1 MNDRLP
7 AEPVREPAPG
17 AGKGAPRRAP
27 DDAPG
32 RAGRWRDVSLAW
44 LIPVAALLFALIVV
58 WQNISDRGPL
68 VNIVVDA
75 AGGVVAGETRI
86 RRNDVDVG
94 RVEAVRLGDDLDSV
108 VIEAR
113 MEPAVAPLLDEDARF
128 WIVNARVNTTEISG
142 LSTLLSGVYIGVDWD
157 DGGGERVDTFRGL
170 DEPPLTKQDTPGRRL
185 TLSADEAGYI
195 LVGSPVFHRQVEIG
209 RVERR
214 RLAADAQQVLFDI
227 FIEAP
232 YHEHV
237 YPDSSFYS
245 VTGVEANVDA
255 GGVSVR
261 LESIA
266 AFFTGGIAF
275 DNPENVAD
283 LQAVAEDG
291 RTFRLYD
298 NQRAAAESRYEGES
312 DERFRYTAR
321 FTGSVKG
328 LRRDAPIEYNGIR
341 VGRVVDVAVRLPAA
355 PGDETGATAT
365 LEIQPARLGLQAP
378 EPAEVLDA
386 LDDFVGEGLRAQL
399 ASGNL
404 LTGSLIVKL
413 EDTGIREPGVVI
425 DRDARPYPALPVT
438 ASNVEAVTADVEQL
452 VSNLSEVPIE
462 ELFASATGLL
472 DDVRALVR
480 SPGIGEL
487 PSQLSDSLGSIAVTA
502 QRIEAATEGL
512 PTLLGSLT
520 SAARNADDV
529 LDGLSPDSEIYIEL
543 SKAVRELRLAARSI
557 ADFAEVLEENPSSVF
572 TGRR

>member
-7 AEPVREPAPG
+7 ADPVREPAPG
-17 AGKGAPRRAP
+17 RGAGDRSSGGGWLR
-27 DDAPG
+27 G
-32 RAGRWRDVSLAW
+32 LSLAW
-44 LIPVAALLFALIVV
+44 LVPVAALLFALAVV
-58 WQNISDRGPL
+58 WRNVSERGPL
-68 VNIVVDA
+68 VRILVDE

-113 MEPAVAPLLDEDARF
+113 MDPAVAPLLDEDARF

-157 DGGGERVDTFRGL
+157 DGGGERVDTFVGL

-214 RLAADAQQVLFDI
+214 RLADDAQQVLFDI

-237 YPDSSFYS
+237 YPESSFYS
-245 VTGVEANVDA
+245 VTGVEATVDA
-255 GGVSVR
+255 GGISVR

-275 DNPENVAD
+275 DNPDNVAG
-283 LQAVAEDG
+283 LRPVAEDG
-291 RTFRLYD
+291 ADFRLYD
-298 NQRAAAESRYEGES
+298 NQRAASESRYEGES

-328 LRRDAPIEYNGIR
+328 LRRDAPVEYNGIR
-341 VGRVVDVAVRLPAA
+341 VGRVVDVSVRLPAA
-355 PGDETGATAT
+355 PGDEAGATAT
-365 LEIQPARLGLQAP
+365 LELQPARLGLQDPAP
-378 EPAEVLDA
+378 ADVLDA
-386 LDDFVGEGLRAQL
+386 LDAFVGEGLRVQL

-413 EDTGIREPGVVI
+413 EDTGIREPGVAI
-425 DRDARPYPALPVT
+425 DRDARPYPALPAT

-462 ELFASATGLL
+462 DLFASATGLL

-480 SPGIGEL
+480 SPGVGEL
-487 PSQLSDSLGSIAVTA
+487 PRQLSDSLGSIAVTA
-502 QRIEAATEGL
+502 GRIEAATEGL